1 MKYQDWDK
9 FTLINNEARLG
20 RDRVR
25 TGSGL
30 GLDLVL
36 SPLIGGIT
44 QNKAVI
50 YTMNKC
56 FLIVSFDHQLINVL
70 RKALYFYHLK

>member
-1 MKYQDWDK
+1 MKYQDRDK

-50 YTMNKC
+50 
-56 FLIVSFDHQLINVL
+56 LP
-70 RKALYFYHLK
+70 